1 MSKKIKY
8 LVLTLVVAGGA
19 FGAAK
24 VLNVDTSFL
33 TGFTRVNSN
42 TVNKTNLNNIRKA
55 ATTGS
60 STQRSTTT
68 PKQIMN
74 NQKIVQ
80 QLSQAVPTPATALK
94 NTDLTQTPIALNQQ
108 KIDAIRNLTNSNS
121 AIQELQQTGNDLA
134 RTIKNGGQI
143 TRDRTETESNSRTRT
158 LTNNNAPETPGER
171 SSRLGVAQE
180 VTANDLSRG
189 TELMDVVRS
198 NLTQTYQFFQ
208 KPLLEGTAQNQ
219 DENQGPPP
227 LCLPFVIKNLG
238 SIQTEYYTL
247 EGELKY
253 AIGGCSSND
262 VNYKDIV
269 FSHTF
274 GPLVNEGDVIRF
286 ADADATKS
294 YKITK
299 IDENNYLVQYLWMD
313 DAWEHVLQINP
324 VNTRVP
330 VNSLQKYGPFSVGLF
345 SENDKLIVVSFR

>member
-94 NTDLTQTPIALNQQ
+94 NTDLTQTPVALNQR
-108 KIDAIRNLTNSNS
+108 KIDAVRNLTTSNS
-121 AIQELQQTGNDLA
+121 AIKELQQTGNDLA
-134 RTIKNGGQI
+134 RTIKN
-143 TRDRTETESNSRTRT
+143 RDIKSQNIIKTETEANSRTRT
-158 LTNNNAPETPGER
+158 FTNDSSPEAQR
-171 SSRLGVAQE
+171 SSLGVAQQVAADNPSIDTE
-180 VTANDLSRG
+180 V
-189 TELMDVVRS
+189 MDRVVS
-198 NLTQTYQFFQ
+198 SLAQTYQFFQ
-208 KPLLEGTAQNQ
+208 TPELEG
-219 DENQGPPP
+219 DNQGPPR
-227 LCLPFVIKNLG
+227 LCLPFVTKQIASFNTK
-238 SIQTEYYTL
+238 YYTL
-247 EGELKY
+247 FNNLKY
-253 AIGGCSSND
+253 AVGSCASAD
-262 VNYKDIV
+262 DNYKDIV
-269 FSHTF
+269 FSHNF
-274 GPLVNEGDVIRF
+274 NPLENDGDVIRF